1 MKNLKVKVYIEWFNY
16 TGKTQ
21 SKDLIATFCNRAWAD
36 HFVETVNYDDRFSRI
51 VIEEDKKV

>member
-16 TGKTQ
+16 TGRTQ
-21 SKDLIATFCNRAWAD
+21 SRDLIATFCSKAWAE

-51 VIEEDKKV
+51 VIEED